1 MGGPLPERYYFML
14 APKKISPA
22 VAKKTLFQIRES
34 GADSNNNEEDSHILY
49 IRQTRLLLKLGK
61 ISDC

>member
-1 MGGPLPERYYFML
+1 MTKVQFHVSSL
-14 APKKISPA
+14 KISPA
-22 VAKKTLFQIRES
+22 GAKKTLFQIRES

>member
-1 MGGPLPERYYFML
+1 ML
-14 APKKISPA
+14 APMKISPAA

>member
-1 MGGPLPERYYFML
+1 ML
-14 APKKISPA
+14 TPMKIPRA
-22 VAKKTLFQIRES
+22 VAKKNLLQIRES

-49 IRQTRLLLKLGK
+49 KCQTRLLLKLGK